1 MRNALSLLI
10 RQKVNPLQRKI
21 VSILIS
27 SFAGKLFTLSSG
39 GVPAAAPPFMLRM
52 VDVVRLDA
60 LATGNPGWITA
71 KAELVPA
78 KRATRNK
85 GFKAVMLIV
94 SVLMGGRTSVG
105 CLKNADVINDCQQL
119 FML

>member
-1 MRNALSLLI
+1 ML
-10 RQKVNPLQRKI
+10 
-21 VSILIS
+21 

-52 VDVVRLDA
+52 VDVVLLDA

-85 GFKAVMLIV
+85 GFKAVMFISLKT
-94 SVLMGGRTSVG
+94 VLMRGRTSVG
-105 CLKNADVINDCQQL
+105 CLK
-119 FML
+119 MRT